1 MAKKIVI
8 RPKSVCPLGRAKTKQ
23 ELISKRR
30 IESAKALED
39 AYQKKFSID
48 SINKIYESLTD
59 SA

>member
-1 MAKKIVI
+1 M
-8 RPKSVCPLGRAKTKQ
+8 CPLGRAKTKQ